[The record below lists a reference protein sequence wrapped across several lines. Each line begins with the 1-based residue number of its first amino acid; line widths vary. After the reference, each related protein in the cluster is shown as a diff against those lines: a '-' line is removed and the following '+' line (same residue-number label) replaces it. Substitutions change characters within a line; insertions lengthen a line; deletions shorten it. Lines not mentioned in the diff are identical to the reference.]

1 MNIGEFGGEVKLI
14 DALVKKVKKNDVLMG
29 AGDDAAVIKKSKDT
43 YTLVST
49 ELFVDENHFLS
60 KVATPLQ
67 VGKKISEASISDIVA
82 MGGKA
87 KYILVCAG
95 FRKNLLISY
104 VRSIYRGIYSSC
116 ARHNV
121 LLIGGDTVKSN
132 KLVFGI
138 TVIGEV
144 HPKNLKLR
152 SDAKE
157 GDLIRVTGNLGGSAI
172 GRTLIKREYLGH
184 EPVKLM
190 YLEPFCRADIV
201 DKLVPHVNAMIDV
214 SDGLASEVR
223 HICEKSG
230 VGAEIFVDKI
240 PIDKRVLHAGKALRD
255 DPYNAALYGGE
266 DFELVYTVDPK
277 KENEVPGVTVG
288 KITKDTKIYL
298 VDSKLDKRKQLQGYG
313 FQHF

>member
-14 DALVKKVKKNDVLMG
+14 DALVKKVKKEDVLLG

-49 ELFVDENHFLS
+49 ELFIDDNHFIS
-60 KVATPLQ
+60 RSSTPLQ
-67 VGKKISEASISDIVA
+67 IGKKISEASISDIAA
-82 MGGKA
+82 MGGHA
-87 KYILVCAG
+87 KYILISAG
-95 FRKNLLISY
+95 FRKSLLISY

-116 ARHNV
+116 SRHNV
-121 LLIGGDTVKSN
+121 LLIGGDTIKSS
-132 KLVFGI
+132 KLVFGV

-144 HPKNLKLR
+144 ASKNLKLR
-152 SDAKE
+152 SGAKE
-157 GDLIRVTGNLGGSAI
+157 GDLIRVTGPLGGSAT
-172 GRTLIKREYLGH
+172 GRILLKREFLGH

-190 YLEPFCRADIV
+190 YLEPFCRADLV

-214 SDGLASEVR
+214 SDGLASEVK

-230 VGAEIFVDKI
+230 VGAEIYLDNI
-240 PIDKRVLHAGKALRD
+240 PIDKRVAHAGKALRFD
-255 DPYNAALYGGE
+255 VVEAALYGGE
-266 DFELVYTVDPK
+266 DFELVYTVDPS

-288 KITKDTKIYL
+288 KITKDPKIYL
-298 VDSKLDKRKQLQGYG
+298 VDSKLDKKKQLQGYG